1 MGRDFLWAPLV
12 GVMSKRMAELRR
24 QLDLDDAADGGANGL
39 AQLQVECDD
48 TRARALAAS
57 SATAG
62 AKAEDAAGGGVGDG
76 RAKRRRT
83 TTAYQR
89 SGPGDHP
96 EVVRDFWSPSGRTGV
111 ELRTTTPGGQ
121 NLVFHEEVPTD
132 AVSATKA
139 KAEKFNNQRDK
150 NARKKA
156 KKDGGKQAAGPVT
169 SSE

>member
-1 MGRDFLWAPLV
+1 
-12 GVMSKRMAELRR
+12 MAELRR
-24 QLDLDDAADGGANGL
+24 QLDLDDAADGGANCL
-39 AQLQVECDD
+39 AQLQAECDD

-62 AKAEDAAGGGVGDG
+62 AKAEAAAGGGVGDG

-150 NARKKA
+150 DARKKA
-156 KKDGGKQAAGPVT
+156 KKNGGKQAGPATT
-169 SSE
+169 SE

>member
-62 AKAEDAAGGGVGDG
+62 AKAEAAAGGGVGDG

-96 EVVRDFWSPSGRTGV
+96 EVVRDFWSPSGRTV
-111 ELRTTTPGGQ
+111 
-121 NLVFHEEVPTD
+121 
-132 AVSATKA
+132 
-139 KAEKFNNQRDK
+139 
-150 NARKKA
+150 RK
-156 KKDGGKQAAGPVT
+156 G
-169 SSE
+169 

>member
-1 MGRDFLWAPLV
+1 
-12 GVMSKRMAELRR
+12 MSERMAELRR
-24 QLDLDDAADGGANGL
+24 RLDADDAAAGGANGL
-39 AQLQVECDD
+39 AQLQAECDA
-48 TRARALAAS
+48 TRARAQAAS

-62 AKAEDAAGGGVGDG
+62 AKAKAAAGGGVGDG
-76 RAKRRRT
+76 RSKRRRT
-83 TTAYQR
+83 TTTAYQR
-89 SGPGDHP
+89 PGPGDHL
-96 EVVRDFWSPSGRTGV
+96 EVVRDFSSPSGRTGV

-132 AVSATKA
+132 AMSATKA

-156 KKDGGKQAAGPVT
+156 KKDAGKQAAGPAT